1 MHKSSALPYSGDRE
15 TIEGRDGMQ
24 LTVIGTGYVGLVTAI
39 GLAENGHDV
48 TCVDLNAERMAQ
60 LTRGIPPIKEEGIE
74 EALVANQQRM
84 TFTTEYPVAKTYLV
98 AVGTP
103 EKADGSCD
111 LSAVEAVVA
120 HIERIA
126 PTAAVIIKS
135 TVPPGTTMQLALQYP
150 TLRFAMVPEFL
161 REGTALADMR
171 NPHRVVIGT
180 NDDDLSQELA
190 TLFATTAPLVAVDPT
205 TAELTKY
212 AANSFLAV
220 KISFINE
227 IARLADAVG
236 ADVSDVAKGIGLDP
250 RIGSSFLR
258 AGAGYGGS
266 CFPKDIA
273 ALTTLA
279 REHEQQLHVIEA
291 ADKTN
296 EAQIDYVLK
305 KIQPR
310 TGMRVALLGLAFKPG
325 TDDLR
330 DAPALR
336 LAARLEQ
343 LGVIVTGYDP
353 VARTLLDQKQTV
365 EEALKD
371 ADVAVIMTEWEELRN
386 IKPEQFVRQMRQPRV
401 VDGRNCWSF
410 TEQPGD
416 VQYESIGRPAK
427 SFSNNRTV

>member
-1 MHKSSALPYSGDRE
+1 
-15 TIEGRDGMQ
+15 MQ

-39 GLAENGHDV
+39 GLAENGHHV

-135 TVPPGTTMQLALQYP
+135 TVPPGTTMQLAMQYP

-296 EAQIDYVLK
+296 EAQLDYVLQ

-336 LAARLEQ
+336 LATRLEQ
-343 LGVIVTGYDP
+343 LGVSVTGYDP

-365 EEALKD
+365 EEALKG

-410 TEQPGD
+410 TDQPGD

>member
-1 MHKSSALPYSGDRE
+1 MK
-15 TIEGRDGMQ
+15 

-39 GLAENGHDV
+39 GLAENGHGV

-135 TVPPGTTMQLALQYP
+135 TVPPGTTMQLAMQYP

-296 EAQIDYVLK
+296 EAQLDYVLQ

-410 TEQPGD
+410 TDQPGD

>member
-39 GLAENGHDV
+39 GLAENGHNV
-48 TCVDLNAERMAQ
+48 TCVDLNADRMAQ

-74 EALVANQQRM
+74 EALIANQQRM

-126 PTAAVIIKS
+126 PSAAVVIKS
-135 TVPPGTTMQLALQYP
+135 TVPPGTTMQLAMQYP

-171 NPHRVVIGT
+171 HPHRVVIGT
-180 NDDDLSQELA
+180 NDEDLSNELA

-236 ADVSDVAKGIGLDP
+236 ADVSDVATGIGLDP

-279 REHEQQLHVIEA
+279 RQHDQQLHVIEA

-296 EAQIDYVLK
+296 EAQLDYVLQ

-336 LAARLEQ
+336 LATRLEQ
-343 LGVIVTGYDP
+343 FGVIVTGYDP

-365 EEALKD
+365 EEALQD
-371 ADVAVIMTEWEELRN
+371 ADVAVIMTEWEELRL
-386 IKPEQFVRQMRQPRV
+386 ITPEQFIRQMRQPRV

-410 TEQPGD
+410 MDHPGG
-416 VQYESIGRPAK
+416 VQYESIGRPSK
-427 SFSNNRTV
+427 SFSNNRTI

>member
-1 MHKSSALPYSGDRE
+1 
-15 TIEGRDGMQ
+15 
-24 LTVIGTGYVGLVTAI
+24 
-39 GLAENGHDV
+39 
-48 TCVDLNAERMAQ
+48 
-60 LTRGIPPIKEEGIE
+60 
-74 EALVANQQRM
+74 
-84 TFTTEYPVAKTYLV
+84 
-98 AVGTP
+98 
-103 EKADGSCD
+103 
-111 LSAVEAVVA
+111 
-120 HIERIA
+120 
-126 PTAAVIIKS
+126 
-135 TVPPGTTMQLALQYP
+135 
-150 TLRFAMVPEFL
+150 
-161 REGTALADMR
+161 
-171 NPHRVVIGT
+171 
-180 NDDDLSQELA
+180 
-190 TLFATTAPLVAVDPT
+190 PLVAVDPT

-279 REHEQQLHVIEA
+279 REHEQRLHVIEA

-296 EAQIDYVLK
+296 EAQLDYVLQ

-336 LAARLEQ
+336 LATRLEQ
-343 LGVIVTGYDP
+343 FGVSVTGYDP

-386 IKPEQFVRQMRQPRV
+386 ITPEQFVRQMRQPRV

-410 TEQPGD
+410 TDQPGD

>member
-1 MHKSSALPYSGDRE
+1 M
-15 TIEGRDGMQ
+15 
-24 LTVIGTGYVGLVTAI
+24 
-39 GLAENGHDV
+39 
-48 TCVDLNAERMAQ
+48 
-60 LTRGIPPIKEEGIE
+60 
-74 EALVANQQRM
+74 
-84 TFTTEYPVAKTYLV
+84 
-98 AVGTP
+98 
-103 EKADGSCD
+103 
-111 LSAVEAVVA
+111 
-120 HIERIA
+120 
-126 PTAAVIIKS
+126 
-135 TVPPGTTMQLALQYP
+135 
-150 TLRFAMVPEFL
+150 
-161 REGTALADMR
+161 
-171 NPHRVVIGT
+171 
-180 NDDDLSQELA
+180 
-190 TLFATTAPLVAVDPT
+190 
-205 TAELTKY
+205 
-212 AANSFLAV
+212 

-279 REHEQQLHVIEA
+279 RQHDQQLHVIEA

-296 EAQIDYVLK
+296 EAQLDYVLQ

-336 LAARLEQ
+336 LATRLEQ
-343 LGVIVTGYDP
+343 FGVIVTGYDP

-365 EEALKD
+365 EEALQD
-371 ADVAVIMTEWEELRN
+371 ADVAVIMTEWEELRR
-386 IKPEQFVRQMRQPRV
+386 ITPEQFIRQMRQPRV

-410 TEQPGD
+410 TDHPGG
-416 VQYESIGRPAK
+416 VQYESIGRPSK
-427 SFSNNRTV
+427 SFSNNRTI

>member
-1 MHKSSALPYSGDRE
+1 M
-15 TIEGRDGMQ
+15 I
-24 LTVIGTGYVGLVTAI
+24 
-39 GLAENGHDV
+39 
-48 TCVDLNAERMAQ
+48 
-60 LTRGIPPIKEEGIE
+60 
-74 EALVANQQRM
+74 
-84 TFTTEYPVAKTYLV
+84 
-98 AVGTP
+98 
-103 EKADGSCD
+103 
-111 LSAVEAVVA
+111 
-120 HIERIA
+120 
-126 PTAAVIIKS
+126 IIKS

-190 TLFATTAPLVAVDPT
+190 TLFATTAPLVEVDPT

-296 EAQIDYVLK
+296 EAQLDYVLQ
-305 KIQPR
+305 KIQPQ

-336 LAARLEQ
+336 LATRLEQ
-343 LGVIVTGYDP
+343 LGVSVTGYDP

-371 ADVAVIMTEWEELRN
+371 ADVAVIMTEWEELRR
-386 IKPEQFVRQMRQPRV
+386 ITPEQFIRQMRHPRV

-410 TEQPGD
+410 MDHPGG
-416 VQYESIGRPAK
+416 VQYESIGRPSK
-427 SFSNNRTV
+427 SFSNNRTI

>member
-1 MHKSSALPYSGDRE
+1 
-15 TIEGRDGMQ
+15 
-24 LTVIGTGYVGLVTAI
+24 
-39 GLAENGHDV
+39 
-48 TCVDLNAERMAQ
+48 MAQ

-74 EALVANQQRM
+74 EALIANQQRM

-126 PTAAVIIKS
+126 PSAAVVIKS
-135 TVPPGTTMQLALQYP
+135 TVPPGTTMQLAMQYP

-171 NPHRVVIGT
+171 KPHRVVIGT
-180 NDDDLSQELA
+180 NDEDLSNELA
-190 TLFATTAPLVAVDPT
+190 TLFATIAPLVAVDPT

-279 REHEQQLHVIEA
+279 REHEQLHVIEA

-296 EAQIDYVLK
+296 EAQLDYVLQ

-336 LAARLEQ
+336 LATRLEQ
-343 LGVIVTGYDP
+343 FGVIVTGYDP

-365 EEALKD
+365 EEALQD
-371 ADVAVIMTEWEELRN
+371 ADVAVIMTEWEELRR
-386 IKPEQFVRQMRQPRV
+386 ITPEQFIRQMRQPRV

-410 TEQPGD
+410 MDHPGG
-416 VQYESIGRPAK
+416 VQYESIGRPSK
-427 SFSNNRTV
+427 SFSNNRTI